1 MITDSFKYKQT
12 LRKVVENAEKYV
24 KILKMGT
31 LKVNADTKYLGI
43 LYFFVEFLH
52 SFDPFLTQQFG

>member
-12 LRKVVENAEKYV
+12 LRKVMENAEKYV

-31 LKVNADTKYLGI
+31 LKVNADTKYL
-43 LYFFVEFLH
+43 YYTFLL
-52 SFDPFLTQQFG
+52 SFCTVLTHF